1 VAGAEN
7 GRRAVTRSAV
17 GRPRDSEVDER
28 ILAAT
33 RDLMARHGYRGLS
46 VAAVAEAA
54 GTTRPTV
61 YLRFATK
68 EDLAT
73 RAIAGMEVDEPRPAT
88 ADVRA
93 DLLAEL
99 RHFRTSVTRPQ
110 GMSFVGTVLA
120 EEHEHPAL
128 LAHFRERLVAPRRR
142 RIHAVLDR
150 GQRQRVL
157 RPELDIEVLATALI
171 GSLYA
176 AYLADSDTPADWPE
190 RIVDAMWPALAV
202 PVSS

>member
-1 VAGAEN
+1 MVEAGSRQRADV
-7 GRRAVTRSAV
+7 RRGG
-17 GRPRDSEVDER
+17 GRPRDADVDER
-28 ILAAT
+28 ILEAT
-33 RDLMARHGYRGLS
+33 RALMARHGYHGLTI
-46 VAAVAEAA
+46 AAVAEAA

-88 ADVRA
+88 DDVRA
-93 DLLAEL
+93 DLVAEL
-99 RHFRTSVTRPQ
+99 RHFRASVTRPH

-128 LAHFRERLVAPRRR
+128 LEHFRARLVAPRRSR
-142 RIHAVLDR
+142 LHAVLRR
-150 GQRQRVL
+150 GQRQGAL
-157 RPELDIEVLATALI
+157 RADLDVEVLVTALT

-176 AYLADSDTPADWPE
+176 GYLADGDPAADWPE
-190 RIVDAMWPALAV
+190 RVVDALWPAMVA
-202 PVSS
+202 PG

>member
-1 VAGAEN
+1 VVETES
-7 GRRAVTRSAV
+7 RQRADVRSGG
-17 GRPRDSEVDER
+17 GRPRDAEVDER
-28 ILAAT
+28 ILEAT
-33 RDLMARHGYRGLS
+33 RVLMARHGYRGLTI
-46 VAAVAEAA
+46 AAVAEAA

-73 RAIAGMEVDEPRPAT
+73 RAIAGMQVDEPRPAT

-93 DLLAEL
+93 DLVAEL
-99 RHFRTSVTRPQ
+99 RHFRSSVIRPH

-128 LAHFRERLVAPRRR
+128 LNHFRERLVAPRRN
-142 RIHAVLDR
+142 RIRAVLDR
-150 GQRQRVL
+150 GQRQGLL
-157 RPELDIEVLATALI
+157 RTDLDLDVLATALI

-176 AYLADSDTPADWPE
+176 SYLADSDTPADWPE
-190 RIVDAMWPALAV
+190 RVVDALWSAMAA
-202 PVSS
+202 PV